1 MKGSY
6 EVIVQNRR
14 LQYKFTISRNI
25 TILRGDSATGKTT
38 LIEMIHSYQLNGE
51 QSGINISCKKQCIA
65 LEGNDWQLLLNQ
77 IDDSIVFI
85 DEGNAFVYS
94 QDFAEAVKSSSN
106 YYVIAVRN
114 NLYNLPYSITEIY
127 GIENVSGNK
136 YQGTKRLY
144 SRLYNLYEKN
154 TPIAKNPEL
163 VIVEDAKSGYE
174 FFKNVCGSFS
184 IPCVSAMGKSKV
196 SAKVLESSADNILV
210 IADGAAFGSEIESL
224 VQLRYLKNIGI
235 YLPESFEWLILNSGL
250 IKNGDINQILEK
262 PSDYIDSQK
271 YFSWEVF
278 FTDLLI
284 KSTKGTYLEYSKSR
298 LNTAYKQENETKSIL
313 RKMPKLF
320 EYPPPKNLS
329 N

>member
-1 MKGSY
+1 M
-6 EVIVQNRR
+6 
-14 LQYKFTISRNI
+14 
-25 TILRGDSATGKTT
+25 
-38 LIEMIHSYQLNGE
+38 
-51 QSGINISCKKQCIA
+51 
-65 LEGNDWQLLLNQ
+65 NQ
-77 IDDSIVFI
+77 INDSIVFI
-85 DEGNAFVYS
+85 DEGNSFVYS
-94 QDFAEAVKSSSN
+94 QDFAEAVKNSGN

-154 TPIAKNPEL
+154 TPIAKKPEL

-174 FFKNVCGSFS
+174 FFKHVCDNFS
-184 IPCVSAMGKSKV
+184 ISCVSAMGKSKI
-196 SAKVLESSADNILV
+196 SAKVLESQADNILV

-224 VQLRYLKNIGI
+224 VQLRYSKNIGI

-250 IKNGDINQILEK
+250 IKNGNINQILEN

-298 LNTAYKQENETKSIL
+298 LNTTYKQEKETNSIL
-313 RKMPKLF
+313 SKMPKLF
-320 EYPPPKNLS
+320 E
-329 N
+329 

>member
-51 QSGINISCKKQCIA
+51 QSGINISCKRKCVA
-65 LEGNDWQLLLNQ
+65 LKGNDWKLLLNQ
-77 IDDSIVFI
+77 ISDSIVFI
-85 DEGNAFVYS
+85 DEGNAFVYF
-94 QDFAEAVKSSSN
+94 QDFAEAVKNSSN

-154 TPIAKNPEL
+154 SPIAKKPEL

-174 FFKNVCGSFS
+174 FFKHVCDNFS
-184 IPCVSAMGKSKV
+184 IPCVSAMGKSKI
-196 SAKVLESSADNILV
+196 SAKVLESQADNILV
-210 IADGAAFGSEIESL
+210 IADGAAFGSEIGSL
-224 VQLRYLKNIGI
+224 VQLRYSKNIGI

-250 IKNGDINQILEK
+250 IKDGDINKILEQ
-262 PSDYIDSQK
+262 PSDYIDSKK

-278 FTDLLI
+278 FTDLLM
-284 KSTKGTYLEYSKSR
+284 KSSKGTYLEYSKSR
-298 LNTAYKQENETKSIL
+298 LNTAYKQENETKTIL
-313 RKMPKLF
+313 SKMPKLF
-320 EYPPPKNLS
+320 
-329 N
+329 

>member
-1 MKGSY
+1 MTGSY

-38 LIEMIHSYQLNGE
+38 LIEMIRAYQLNGE
-51 QSGINISCKKQCIA
+51 QSGINISCKKKCVS
-65 LEGNDWQLLLNQ
+65 LEGNDWQLLLHQ
-77 IDDSIVFI
+77 INDSIVFI
-85 DEGNAFVYS
+85 DEGNSFVYS
-94 QDFAEAVKSSSN
+94 QNFAEAVKNSSN

-114 NLYNLPYSITEIY
+114 NLFNLPYSITEIY

-154 TPIAKNPEL
+154 SPIAKKPEL

-174 FFKNVCGSFS
+174 FFKHVCDNFS
-184 IPCVSAMGKSKV
+184 IPCVSAMGKSKI
-196 SAKVLESSADNILV
+196 STKVLESPADNILV

-224 VQLRYLKNIGI
+224 VQLRYSKNIGI

-250 IKNGDINQILEK
+250 IKNGDINQILEN

-284 KSTKGTYLEYSKSR
+284 KSAKGTYLEYSKSR
-298 LNTAYKQENETKSIL
+298 LNVVYKQENETNAIL
-313 RKMPKLF
+313 SKMPKLF
-320 EYPPPKNLS
+320 E
-329 N
+329 

>member
-1 MKGSY
+1 MTGSY

-38 LIEMIHSYQLNGE
+38 LIEMIRAYQLNGE
-51 QSGINISCKKQCIA
+51 QSGINISCKKKCVS
-65 LEGNDWQLLLNQ
+65 LEGNDWQLLLTQ
-77 IDDSIVFI
+77 INDSIVFI
-85 DEGNAFVYS
+85 DEGNSFVYS
-94 QDFAEAVKSSSN
+94 QDFAEAVKNSSN

-114 NLYNLPYSITEIY
+114 NLFNLPYSITEIY

-154 TPIAKNPEL
+154 SPIAKKPEL

-174 FFKNVCGSFS
+174 FFKHVCDNFS
-184 IPCVSAMGKSKV
+184 IPCVSAMGKSKI
-196 SAKVLESSADNILV
+196 STKVLESPADNILV
-210 IADGAAFGSEIESL
+210 IADGAAFGSEIESM
-224 VQLRYLKNIGI
+224 VQLRYSKNIGI

-250 IKNGDINQILEK
+250 IKNGDINQILEN

-284 KSTKGTYLEYSKSR
+284 KSAKGTYLEYSKSR
-298 LNTAYKQENETKSIL
+298 LNATYKQENETNAIL
-313 RKMPKLF
+313 SKMPKLF
-320 EYPPPKNLS
+320 EG
-329 N
+329 

>member
-1 MKGSY
+1 MTGSY

-38 LIEMIHSYQLNGE
+38 LIEMIRAYQLNGE
-51 QSGINISCKKQCIA
+51 QSGINISCKKKCVS
-65 LEGNDWQLLLNQ
+65 LEGNDWQLLLTQ
-77 IDDSIVFI
+77 INDSIVFI
-85 DEGNAFVYS
+85 DEGNSFVYS
-94 QDFAEAVKSSSN
+94 QDFAEAVKDSSN

-114 NLYNLPYSITEIY
+114 NLFNLPYSITEIY

-154 TPIAKNPEL
+154 SPIAKKPEL
-163 VIVEDAKSGYE
+163 VIVEDSKSGYE
-174 FFKNVCGSFS
+174 FFKHVCDNFS
-184 IPCVSAMGKSKV
+184 IPCVSALGKSKI
-196 SAKVLESSADNILV
+196 STKVLESPADNILV

-224 VQLRYLKNIGI
+224 VQLRYSKNIGI

-250 IKNGDINQILEK
+250 IKNGDINQILEN

-284 KSTKGTYLEYSKSR
+284 KSAKGTYLEYSKSR
-298 LNTAYKQENETKSIL
+298 LNVVYKQENETNAIL
-313 RKMPKLF
+313 SKMPKLF
-320 EYPPPKNLS
+320 EG
-329 N
+329 

>member
-6 EVIVQNRR
+6 EIIVQNRR

-51 QSGINISCKKQCIA
+51 QSGINVSCKKKCVTVD
-65 LEGNDWQLLLNQ
+65 GNDWQIVLSQ
-77 IDDSIVFI
+77 IEDSIVFI
-85 DEGNAFVYS
+85 DEGNPFVYS
-94 QDFAEAVKSSSN
+94 QDFAEAVKNSSN
-106 YYVIAVRN
+106 YYVIAIRN
-114 NLYNLPYSITEIY
+114 HLYNLPYSITEIY

-144 SRLYNLYEKN
+144 SRLYNIYEKN
-154 TPIAKNPEL
+154 SPIAKKPEL

-174 FFKNVCGSFS
+174 FFKHVCGKFS
-184 IPCVSAMGKSKV
+184 ISCDSAMGKAKITT
-196 SAKVLESSADNILV
+196 KVLESPVDNILV

-224 VQLRYLKNIGI
+224 VQLRYSKNIGI
-235 YLPESFEWLILNSGL
+235 FLPESFEWLILNSGL
-250 IKNGDINQILEK
+250 IKSGDINQILK
-262 PSDYIDSQK
+262 NPANYIDSKK
-271 YFSWEVF
+271 YFSWETF

-298 LNTAYKQENETKSIL
+298 LQAAYKQENETNAIL
-313 RKMPKLF
+313 SKMPKLF
-320 EYPPPKNLS
+320 E
-329 N
+329 

>member
-38 LIEMIHSYQLNGE
+38 LIEMIHAYQLNGE
-51 QSGINISCKKQCIA
+51 QSGINISCKKKCVT
-65 LEGNDWQLLLNQ
+65 LEGNEWQLLLNQ
-77 IDDSIVFI
+77 INDSIVFI
-85 DEGNAFVYS
+85 DEGNSFVYS
-94 QDFAEAVKSSSN
+94 QDFAEAVKNSSN

-114 NLYNLPYSITEIY
+114 NLFNLPYSITEIY

-154 TPIAKNPEL
+154 SPIAKKPEL
-163 VIVEDAKSGYE
+163 VVVEDAKSGYE
-174 FFKNVCGSFS
+174 FFKHVCENFS
-184 IPCVSAMGKSKV
+184 IPCVSAMGKSKI
-196 SAKVLESSADNILV
+196 SAKVLESPADNILV
-210 IADGAAFGSEIESL
+210 IADGAAFGSETESL
-224 VQLRYLKNIGI
+224 VQLRYSKNIGI

-250 IKNGDINQILEK
+250 IKDGNINQILEN

-278 FTDLLI
+278 FTDLLM
-284 KSTKGTYLEYSKSR
+284 KSAKGTYLEYSKSR
-298 LNTAYKQENETKSIL
+298 LNVAYKQENETNAIL
-313 RKMPKLF
+313 NKMPKLF
-320 EYPPPKNLS
+320 GENKS
-329 N
+329 

>member
-1 MKGSY
+1 MTGSY

-38 LIEMIHSYQLNGE
+38 LIEMIRAYQLNGE
-51 QSGINISCKKQCIA
+51 QSGINISCKKKCVS
-65 LEGNDWQLLLNQ
+65 LEGNDWQILLNQ
-77 IDDSIVFI
+77 INDSIVFI
-85 DEGNAFVYS
+85 DEGNSFVYS
-94 QDFAEAVKSSSN
+94 QGFAEAVKNSSN

-114 NLYNLPYSITEIY
+114 NLFNLPYSITEIY

-154 TPIAKNPEL
+154 SPIAKKPEL

-174 FFKNVCGSFS
+174 FFKHVCDNFS
-184 IPCVSAMGKSKV
+184 IPCVSAMGKSKI
-196 SAKVLESSADNILV
+196 STKVLESPADNILV
-210 IADGAAFGSEIESL
+210 IADGAAFGSEIETL
-224 VQLRYLKNIGI
+224 VQLRYSKNIGI

-250 IKNGDINQILEK
+250 IKNGDINQILEN

-284 KSTKGTYLEYSKSR
+284 KSAKGTYLEYSKSR
-298 LNTAYKQENETKSIL
+298 LNVVYKQENETNAIL
-313 RKMPKLF
+313 SKMPKLF
-320 EYPPPKNLS
+320 E
-329 N
+329 

>member
-1 MKGSY
+1 MTGSY

-38 LIEMIHSYQLNGE
+38 LIEMIRAYQLNGE
-51 QSGINISCKKQCIA
+51 QSGINISCKKKCVS
-65 LEGNDWQLLLNQ
+65 LEGNDWQLLLHQ
-77 IDDSIVFI
+77 INDSIVFI
-85 DEGNAFVYS
+85 DEGNSFVYS
-94 QDFAEAVKSSSN
+94 QNFAEAVKNSSN

-114 NLYNLPYSITEIY
+114 NLFNLPYSITEIY

-154 TPIAKNPEL
+154 SPIAKKPEL

-174 FFKNVCGSFS
+174 FFKHVCDNFS
-184 IPCVSAMGKSKV
+184 IPCVSAMRKSKI
-196 SAKVLESSADNILV
+196 STKVLESPVDNILV
-210 IADGAAFGSEIESL
+210 IADGAAFGSEIENL
-224 VQLRYLKNIGI
+224 VQLRYSKNIGI

-250 IKNGDINQILEK
+250 IKNGDINQILEN

-284 KSTKGTYLEYSKSR
+284 KSAKGTYLEYSKSR
-298 LNTAYKQENETKSIL
+298 LNVVYKQENETNAIL
-313 RKMPKLF
+313 SKMPKLF
-320 EYPPPKNLS
+320 EG
-329 N
+329 

>member
-1 MKGSY
+1 MTGSY

-38 LIEMIHSYQLNGE
+38 LIEMIRAYQLNGE
-51 QSGINISCKKQCIA
+51 QSGINISCKKKCVS
-65 LEGNDWQLLLNQ
+65 LEGNDWQILLNQ
-77 IDDSIVFI
+77 INDSIVFI
-85 DEGNAFVYS
+85 DEGNSFVYS
-94 QDFAEAVKSSSN
+94 QDFAEAVKNSSN

-114 NLYNLPYSITEIY
+114 NLFNLPYSITEIY

-154 TPIAKNPEL
+154 SPIAKKPEL

-174 FFKNVCGSFS
+174 FFKHVCDNFS
-184 IPCVSAMGKSKV
+184 IPCVSAMGKSKI
-196 SAKVLESSADNILV
+196 STKVLESPADNILV
-210 IADGAAFGSEIESL
+210 IADGAAFGSEIESRVL
-224 VQLRYLKNIGI
+224 LRYSKNIGI

-250 IKNGDINQILEK
+250 IKNGDINQILEN
-262 PSDYIDSQK
+262 PSDYIDSKK

-284 KSTKGTYLEYSKSR
+284 KSAKGTYLEYSKSR
-298 LNTAYKQENETKSIL
+298 LNVVYKQENETNAIL
-313 RKMPKLF
+313 SKMPKLF
-320 EYPPPKNLS
+320 EG
-329 N
+329 

>member
-1 MKGSY
+1 MTGSY

-38 LIEMIHSYQLNGE
+38 LIEMIRAYQLNGE
-51 QSGINISCKKQCIA
+51 QSGINISCKKKCVS
-65 LEGNDWQLLLNQ
+65 LEGNDWQLLLHQ
-77 IDDSIVFI
+77 INDSIVFI
-85 DEGNAFVYS
+85 DEGNSFVYS
-94 QDFAEAVKSSSN
+94 QNFAEAVKNSSN

-114 NLYNLPYSITEIY
+114 NLFNLPYSITEIY

-154 TPIAKNPEL
+154 SPIAKKPEL

-174 FFKNVCGSFS
+174 FFKHVCDNFS
-184 IPCVSAMGKSKV
+184 IPCVSAMGKSKI
-196 SAKVLESSADNILV
+196 STKVLESPVDNILV
-210 IADGAAFGSEIESL
+210 IADGAAFGSEIENL
-224 VQLRYLKNIGI
+224 VQLRYSKNIGI

-250 IKNGDINQILEK
+250 IKNGDINQILEN

-284 KSTKGTYLEYSKSR
+284 KSAKGTYLEYSKSR
-298 LNTAYKQENETKSIL
+298 LNVVYKQENETNAIL
-313 RKMPKLF
+313 SKMPKLF
-320 EYPPPKNLS
+320 EG
-329 N
+329 

>member
-1 MKGSY
+1 MTGSY

-38 LIEMIHSYQLNGE
+38 LIEMIRAYQLNGE
-51 QSGINISCKKQCIA
+51 QSGINISCKKKCVS
-65 LEGNDWQLLLNQ
+65 LEGNDWQILLNQ
-77 IDDSIVFI
+77 INDSIVFI
-85 DEGNAFVYS
+85 DEGNSFVYS
-94 QDFAEAVKSSSN
+94 QNFAEAVKNSSN

-114 NLYNLPYSITEIY
+114 NLFNLPYSITEIY

-154 TPIAKNPEL
+154 SPIAKKPEL

-174 FFKNVCGSFS
+174 FFKHVCDKFS
-184 IPCVSAMGKSKV
+184 IPCVSAMGKSKI
-196 SAKVLESSADNILV
+196 STKVLESPADNILV

-224 VQLRYLKNIGI
+224 VQLRYSKNIGI

-250 IKNGDINQILEK
+250 IKNGDINQILEN
-262 PSDYIDSQK
+262 PSDYIDSKK

-284 KSTKGTYLEYSKSR
+284 KSAKGTYLEYSKSQ
-298 LNTAYKQENETKSIL
+298 LNVVYKQENETNSIL
-313 RKMPKLF
+313 SKMPKLF
-320 EYPPPKNLS
+320 E
-329 N
+329 

>member
-6 EVIVQNRR
+6 EIIVQNRR

-38 LIEMIHSYQLNGE
+38 LIEMIRSYQLNGV
-51 QSGINISCKKQCIA
+51 QSGINVSCKRKCIA
-65 LEGNDWQLLLNQ
+65 LEGSDWQLLLNQ
-77 IDDSIVFI
+77 INDSIVFI
-85 DEGNAFVYS
+85 DEGNSFVYS
-94 QDFAEAVKSSSN
+94 QDFAEAVKNSGN

-154 TPIAKNPEL
+154 TPIAKKPEL

-174 FFKNVCGSFS
+174 FFKHVCDNFS
-184 IPCVSAMGKSKV
+184 ISCVSAMGKSKI
-196 SAKVLESSADNILV
+196 SAKVLESQADNILV

-224 VQLRYLKNIGI
+224 VQLRYSKNIGI

-250 IKNGDINQILEK
+250 IKNGNINQILEN

-298 LNTAYKQENETKSIL
+298 LNTTYKQEKETNSIL
-313 RKMPKLF
+313 SKMPKLF
-320 EYPPPKNLS
+320 E
-329 N
+329 

>member
-1 MKGSY
+1 MTGSY

-38 LIEMIHSYQLNGE
+38 LIEMIRAYQLNGE
-51 QSGINISCKKQCIA
+51 QSGNKKKKKKKCVS
-65 LEGNDWQLLLNQ
+65 LEGNDWQLLLTQ
-77 IDDSIVFI
+77 INDSIVFI
-85 DEGNAFVYS
+85 DEGNSFVYS
-94 QDFAEAVKSSSN
+94 QDFAEAVKNSSN

-114 NLYNLPYSITEIY
+114 NLFNLPYSITEIY

-154 TPIAKNPEL
+154 SPIAKKPEL

-174 FFKNVCGSFS
+174 FFKHVCDNFS
-184 IPCVSAMGKSKV
+184 IPCVSAMGKSKI
-196 SAKVLESSADNILV
+196 STKVLESPADNILV

-224 VQLRYLKNIGI
+224 VQLRYSKNIGI

-250 IKNGDINQILEK
+250 IKNGDINQILEN

-284 KSTKGTYLEYSKSR
+284 KSANGTYLEYSKSR
-298 LNTAYKQENETKSIL
+298 LNVVYKQENETNAIL
-313 RKMPKLF
+313 SKMPKLF
-320 EYPPPKNLS
+320 E
-329 N
+329 